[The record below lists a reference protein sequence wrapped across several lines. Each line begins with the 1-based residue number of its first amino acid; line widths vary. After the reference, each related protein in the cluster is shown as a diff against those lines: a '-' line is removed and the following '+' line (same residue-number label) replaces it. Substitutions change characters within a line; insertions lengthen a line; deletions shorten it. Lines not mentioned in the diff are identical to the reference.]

1 MLRELRLQVTR
12 VEVVEVMARVEV
24 VEVVEV
30 EEVMARVEVVEVP
43 LVVVL
48 QIYGVVLGTPCKGL
62 RVDFD
67 GS

>member
-30 EEVMARVEVVEVP
+30 MARVQVVEVP

>member
-24 VEVVEV
+24 V
-30 EEVMARVEVVEVP
+30 EVMARVEVVEVP

>member
-1 MLRELRLQVTR
+1 MLRELRLRVTH

-24 VEVVEV
+24 VEVV
-30 EEVMARVEVVEVP
+30 EVMARVEVVEVP

-48 QIYGVVLGTPCKGL
+48 QIYGVVLGTPCKDL

>member
-12 VEVVEVMARVEV
+12 VEVV
-24 VEVVEV
+24 
-30 EEVMARVEVVEVP
+30 EVMARVEVVEVP